1 MRPEILFPLF
11 SPVTKLSGV
20 GPRIAT
26 SIEKLG
32 GRHIIDLLWHLP
44 HGMIDRR
51 YTPKIANAKTGVV
64 TTLTVSIDKH
74 LPAKLKKLPYKVECS
89 DETGKIT
96 LIFFHAKADYLQQ
109 ILPKG
114 EKRIVSGI
122 IENYGD
128 KIQMTHPDHI
138 VELKDRS
145 NIEIIEPIYPLSQG
159 LSQKILYKTVISR
172 C

>member
-32 GRHIIDLLWHLP
+32 GPHIIDLLWHLP

-74 LPAKLKKLPYKVECS
+74 LPAKLKKLPYKIECS

-96 LIFFHAKADYLQQ
+96 LIFFHAKADYLQ
-109 ILPKG
+109 
-114 EKRIVSGI
+114 
-122 IENYGD
+122 
-128 KIQMTHPDHI
+128 
-138 VELKDRS
+138 
-145 NIEIIEPIYPLSQG
+145 
-159 LSQKILYKTVISR
+159 KILFDHR
-172 C
+172 N